1 MWRKGLEE
9 SQVVVLWKDGWEHG
23 SLEVGMLRDSRALN
37 CFGSRVDEDEEGE
50 DGEEEGEDG
59 LDDGEDVGEDGLGD
73 GEDVGEGVGGRGGE
87 AERVMAGKRKRRM
100 RSNGVIGGDGFIA
113 QLVRN
118 TCRSR
123 TKRRGEGLGGSR
135 KGLEQF

>member
-59 LDDGEDVGEDGLGD
+59 LDGLGD

-113 QLVRN
+113 QKHVQKQN
-118 TCRSR
+118 
-123 TKRRGEGLGGSR
+123 KEKGRRVGRIKERFGTVLR
-135 KGLEQF
+135 CF